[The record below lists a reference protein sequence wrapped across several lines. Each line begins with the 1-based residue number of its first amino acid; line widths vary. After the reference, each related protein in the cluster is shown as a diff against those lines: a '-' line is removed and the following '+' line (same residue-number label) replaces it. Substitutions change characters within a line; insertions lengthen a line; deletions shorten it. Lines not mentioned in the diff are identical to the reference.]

1 MKSIQVLIVEDEL
14 LIAKN
19 IAKKIKDMGHEVT
32 QIVSSGEAA
41 IQSVNANP
49 PDLILMD
56 IAIKGALDGIETA
69 LQIKPL
75 DIPVV
80 YLTAY
85 ADDATLER
93 AAATGCYGYL
103 IKPFKERELFVTIK
117 MVTIKH
123 QEQASIVKSLQETVH
138 EYSLQYNDIYQDKE
152 TNLPNQLFLRNIFEY
167 LLSVVNVPAKT
178 DSEPNNRS
186 INDIYV
192 DIPETPN
199 NSLAVFYIH
208 LNKVQRINDSL
219 NNETR
224 KILIKEIA
232 KRLTECVD
240 NFSCQGATVR
250 LSYNEFVVLVSNF
263 ERREIVTDSARM
275 VLNCLDQSFT
285 IGEREI
291 FLSVSIGIAFYP
303 LDSDD
308 MEELLRQAKC
318 AMEYAREQQS
328 NGYRYFTPAI
338 DIAKTKASEEL
349 RLETEL
355 HYALERQELEVY
367 YQPKINLQTCRVVG
381 AEALLRWNHPQ
392 KGLIPPNKF
401 IPLAEANGLILPIN
415 EWVLERACQ
424 QTKLWHDSELG
435 YLKIAVNLSICQFKK
450 TDFFHKITQIL
461 FRTKL
466 EAKYLELELTEN
478 ILVENIQANVRRLNS
493 IQGLGIQIAL
503 DDFGTGYSSLSYL
516 QQFPFDI
523 LKIDRCFIHDIDQ
536 NKTNAVITKAT
547 IDMAHQLGLK
557 VVAEGIETKAEY
569 DILKQYQCDEIQG
582 FLISYPLSETE
593 FKNFVID
600 QSVLA

>member
-1 MKSIQVLIVEDEL
+1 
-14 LIAKN
+14 
-19 IAKKIKDMGHEVT
+19 MGHEVT

-349 RLETEL
+349 RRETEL

-600 QSVLA
+600 RIGFSLKSSMSPLIINWV